1 MIRIWCWVHAST
13 SLVSTKDGRL
23 LGPSTL
29 RHGLWQIGNHLNL
42 QASPSRKVDANGRNN
57 FLPTKNSPC
66 KTQSMDS
73 SASTGHDHA
82 GACICSIAS
91 LLETQAHN
99 GNSSPS
105 HNCPGGCMAV
115 KQGDIIRAS
124 VPLIPIGPTTPLSC
138 PQFFTITYQH
148 SQCILIMS
156 LSVLGGKGVGP
167 KVYFFN

>member
-1 MIRIWCWVHAST
+1 
-13 SLVSTKDGRL
+13 
-23 LGPSTL
+23 
-29 RHGLWQIGNHLNL
+29 
-42 QASPSRKVDANGRNN
+42 
-57 FLPTKNSPC
+57 
-66 KTQSMDS
+66 MDS

-156 LSVLGGKGVGP
+156 LSVLGGRGWDPRFIFLIKWGP
-167 KVYFFN
+167 LQYGFSQNSSVNVYPPIMFLLLTWEINPAQSSSGPPQIKMKQTTWQYLV